1 MRYLAF
7 ILLASSGLTACSH
20 SPSQDTVVQTQI
32 ISTLDP
38 VNFEEKPSFIAS
50 KLDQYKVAGFSLG
63 SWVNQEP
70 GQYFKLINLSSMK
83 YFSFLASFGKLAYLD
98 LSNKPL

>member
-38 VNFEEKPSFIAS
+38 VRFAEKPSI
-50 KLDQYKVAGFSLG
+50 
-63 SWVNQEP
+63 
-70 GQYFKLINLSSMK
+70 IT
-83 YFSFLASFGKLAYLD
+83 
-98 LSNKPL
+98 

>member
-38 VNFEEKPSFIAS
+38 VSFAEKPSFIAS
-50 KLDQYKVAGFSLG
+50 KLD
-63 SWVNQEP
+63 NI
-70 GQYFKLINLSSMK
+70 KL
-83 YFSFLASFGKLAYLD
+83 LD
-98 LSNKPL
+98 FH